1 VTRHSVMTP
10 WADAPL
16 KRFVDEARCQLA
28 VLMQT
33 SGQVLA
39 QVGFQRSID
48 VQTACAL
55 SAAINASADHLGQ
68 MVDGSPFRGLHY
80 AGRAKQ
86 IYIAQLNLREGL
98 LVLLVVFDE
107 ESSLGIIQLYL
118 NELRSGLAAAAP
130 APQAAKP
137 ALAEDFEG
145 ELNRNLASLFGKR
158 A

>member
-1 VTRHSVMTP
+1 MRHSVMTP

-16 KRFVDEARCQLA
+16 KRFVDDARCQLA

-55 SAAINASADHLGQ
+55 TAAINASAEHLGQ
-68 MVDGSPFRGLHY
+68 MVDGAPFRGLHY
-80 AGRAKQ
+80 AGKVRQ
-86 IYIAQLNLREGL
+86 LYIAQLTLRAGP

-107 ESSLGIIQLYL
+107 ESSLGEIQLYL
-118 NELRSGLAAAAP
+118 GDLRSGLSAVAP
-130 APQAAKP
+130 SREDAPP
-137 ALAEDFEG
+137 ALAVDFERD
-145 ELNRNLASLFGKR
+145 LNANLASLFGKG

>member
-1 VTRHSVMTP
+1 MTP

-16 KRFVDEARCQLA
+16 KRFVDDARCQLG

-39 QVGFQRSID
+39 QVGFHRSID

-55 SAAINASADHLGQ
+55 TAAINASAEHLGQ
-68 MVDGSPFRGLHY
+68 MVDGAPFRGLHY
-80 AGRAKQ
+80 AGKARQ
-86 IYIAQLNLREGL
+86 LYIAQLALRAGA

-107 ESSLGIIQLYL
+107 ESSLGEIQLYL
-118 NELRSGLAAAAP
+118 GDLRSGLAAAAP
-130 APQAAKP
+130 AREDAPP
-137 ALAEDFEG
+137 ALAVDFERD
-145 ELNRNLASLFGKR
+145 LNANLASLFGKG

>member
-1 VTRHSVMTP
+1 MRHSVMTP

-16 KRFVDEARCQLA
+16 KRFVDDARCQLA

-55 SAAINASADHLGQ
+55 SAAINASAEHLGQ
-68 MVDGSPFRGLHY
+68 MVDGVPFRGLHY
-80 AGRAKQ
+80 QGKTRQ
-86 IYIAQLNLREGL
+86 LYIAQLVLRDGI

-118 NELRSGLAAAAP
+118 NELRSSLAAALP
-130 APQAAKP
+130 APEAVKP
-137 ALAEDFEG
+137 ALAVDFEN
-145 ELNRNLASLFGKR
+145 ELNRNLASLFGKG